1 MYNGGGFI
9 EKSPNNGTTSKSRTM
24 PFYCD
29 GRLLLI
35 GITFDLKPFIEA
47 RKARLNNK
55 ENH

>member
-9 EKSPNNGTTSKSRTM
+9 EKSPNNGTTSKAKTN
-24 PFYCD
+24 PYYCD
-29 GRLLLI
+29 GGLL

-47 RKARLNNK
+47 RKVRLKDK